1 LPSSTLAIPT
11 PADLPSQ
18 FTSTS
23 PEAGKVLVL
32 DLVVLGETRKRGKRK
47 KKGTMGEVDIEFMA
61 MRVGLLG

>member
-1 LPSSTLAIPT
+1 
-11 PADLPSQ
+11 LPSQ